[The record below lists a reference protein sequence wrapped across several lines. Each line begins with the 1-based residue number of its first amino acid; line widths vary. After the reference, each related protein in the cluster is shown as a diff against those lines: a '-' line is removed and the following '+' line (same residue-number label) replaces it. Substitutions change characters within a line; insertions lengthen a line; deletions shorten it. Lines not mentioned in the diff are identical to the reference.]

1 MRDSVAGI
9 WPLPF
14 IKVEQVIGDHLLEVQ
29 QFQFLSG
36 WPIHTIEVIGIEK
49 AQLEQI
55 EDGLLGPPI
64 CPPRN
69 GIIIDHLIKLIN
81 PTHVVH
87 VFSDEFRP
95 LHHHLFVDESP
106 SSFHPSSVGEI
117 FRAGVE
123 CRADNR
129 HQSYVLP
136 NENHGVVLPA
146 VRHLPT
152 GQAFRLC
159 LVLQVL
165 GCSLW
170 QPQCATVCFIFIQ
183 FLRQG
188 HRRIVIVH
196 EDMITL
202 P

>member
-1 MRDSVAGI
+1 MRDSIVGI

-14 IKVEQVIGDHLLEVQ
+14 IKVEQVICDHLLEVP
-29 QFQFLSG
+29 QFQFLSRG
-36 WPIHTIEVIGIEK
+36 AHTHDIEFIAIEE

-64 CPPRN
+64 RPPCN

-81 PTHVVH
+81 APHEVH
-87 VFSDEFRP
+87 VFSDEFRL
-95 LHHHLFVDESP
+95 LHRHFFVDESP

-123 CRADNR
+123 PCADTR

-152 GQAFRLC
+152 GQAFRFC
-159 LVLQVL
+159 LVLQ
-165 GCSLW
+165 
-170 QPQCATVCFIFIQ
+170 
-183 FLRQG
+183 
-188 HRRIVIVH
+188 
-196 EDMITL
+196 
-202 P
+202 